1 MEYSNIRDAVSY
13 QHSFGY
19 DPSGALCR
27 WESFAASVAS
37 AISLQPGGRPQ
48 LQGLAFAGSDHG
60 AGGFSPQQAY
70 ADGILSST
78 AGKLIGV

>member
-1 MEYSNIRDAVSY
+1 MEYSNIRDAVSNERRF
-13 QHSFGY
+13 SY
-19 DPSGALCR
+19 DLSHAISR

-37 AISLQPGGRPQ
+37 AVSLQPGGSPQ

-70 ADGILSST
+70 ADGILTST